1 MTFGKVT
8 VFLIL
13 VIAFQAMCQDCGE
26 AGNTGDGNAVS
37 ALIDYLYT
45 QVKYMYSYVVEITIG
60 LL

>member
-1 MTFGKVT
+1 MTLGKVT

-37 ALIDYLYT
+37 ALIDYF
-45 QVKYMYSYVVEITIG
+45 VHSS
-60 LL
+60 